1 MPKQPIHTKEAPDP
15 IGIYSQA
22 VRAGNTL
29 WLSGQIGLDP
39 RTMQV
44 VDGID
49 AQIHQVFLNLRAVAA
64 AAGASLDDAVKFVVF
79 LTDMGNFA
87 RVNEIMAGY
96 VKPPYAARSA
106 VAVAALPRDALVEIE
121 AVLVPGA

>member
-1 MPKQPIHTKEAPDP
+1 MPKQPIQTPEAPQP

-22 VRAGNTL
+22 VRSGDTL
-29 WLSGQIGLDP
+29 YLSGQIGLDP
-39 RTMQV
+39 RTMLL

-49 AQIHQVFLNLRAVAA
+49 AQIHQVFLNLRAVAG

-79 LTDMGNFA
+79 LTDMANFS
-87 RVNEIMAGY
+87 RVNEIMSGY
-96 VKPPYAARSA
+96 VSPPYAARSA

-121 AVLVPGA
+121 AILVPRA

>member
-1 MPKQPIHTKEAPDP
+1 MPKQPIQTPDAPQP

-22 VRAGNTL
+22 VRSGDTL
-29 WLSGQIGLDP
+29 YLSGQIGLDP
-39 RTMQV
+39 RTMLL

-49 AQIHQVFLNLRAVAA
+49 AQIHQVFLNLRAVAG

-79 LTDMGNFA
+79 LTDMANFS
-87 RVNEIMAGY
+87 RVNEIMSGY
-96 VKPPYAARSA
+96 VSPPYAARSA

-121 AVLVPGA
+121 AILVPRA

>member
-1 MPKQPIHTKEAPDP
+1 MPKQPIHTPEAPQP

-22 VRAGNTL
+22 VRIGNTVY
-29 WLSGQIGLDP
+29 LSGQIGLDP

-64 AAGASLDDAVKFVVF
+64 AAGSSLDDAVKFVVF
-79 LTDMGNFA
+79 LTDMANFA

-96 VKPPYAARSA
+96 VSPPYAARSA
-106 VAVAALPRDALVEIE
+106 VAVAGLPRDALIEIE

>member
-1 MPKQPIHTKEAPDP
+1 MPKQPIQTPDAPQP

-22 VRAGNTL
+22 VRTGNTVY
-29 WLSGQIGLDP
+29 LSGQIGLDP
-39 RTMQV
+39 RTMQLV
-44 VDGID
+44 SGID
-49 AQIHQVFLNLRAVAA
+49 AQIHQVFLNLQAVAN
-64 AAGASLDDAVKFVVF
+64 AAGATLDDAVKFVVF

-106 VAVAALPRDALVEIE
+106 VAVAALPRDALIEIE
-121 AVLVPGA
+121 AVLVPQA

>member
-1 MPKQPIHTKEAPDP
+1 MPKQPIQTPDAPQP

-22 VRAGNTL
+22 VRTGNTVY
-29 WLSGQIGLDP
+29 LSGQIGLDP
-39 RTMQV
+39 RTMQLV
-44 VDGID
+44 SGID
-49 AQIHQVFLNLRAVAA
+49 AQIHQVFLNLQAVAN
-64 AAGASLDDAVKFVVF
+64 AAGATLDDAVKFVVF

-106 VAVAALPRDALVEIE
+106 VAVAALPRDALIEIE
-121 AVLVPGA
+121 AVLVQV

>member
-1 MPKQPIHTKEAPDP
+1 MPKQPIQTPEAPQP

-22 VRAGNTL
+22 VRSGDTL
-29 WLSGQIGLDP
+29 YLSGQIGLDP
-39 RTMQV
+39 RTMLL

-49 AQIHQVFLNLRAVAA
+49 AQIHPVFLNLRAVAG

-79 LTDMGNFA
+79 LTDMANFS
-87 RVNEIMAGY
+87 RVNEIMSGY
-96 VKPPYAARSA
+96 VSPPYAARSA

-121 AVLVPGA
+121 AILVPRA

>member
-1 MPKQPIHTKEAPDP
+1 MPKQPIHTAEAPQP

-22 VRAGNTL
+22 VRSGSTL
-29 WLSGQIGLDP
+29 YLSGQIGLDP
-39 RTMQV
+39 RTMQL

-49 AQIHQVFLNLRAVAA
+49 AQIHQVFLNLRAVAG

-79 LTDMGNFA
+79 LTDMAHFG
-87 RVNEIMAGY
+87 RVNEIMSGY
-96 VKPPYAARSA
+96 VRTPYAARSA

-121 AVLVPGA
+121 AVLVRDA

>member
-1 MPKQPIHTKEAPDP
+1 MPKQAIQTPDAPQP

-22 VRAGNTL
+22 VRSGDTL
-29 WLSGQIGLDP
+29 YLSGQIGLDP
-39 RTMQV
+39 RTMLL

-49 AQIHQVFLNLRAVAA
+49 AQIHQVFLNLRAVAG

-79 LTDMGNFA
+79 LTDMANFS
-87 RVNEIMAGY
+87 RVNEIMSGY
-96 VKPPYAARSA
+96 VSPPYAARSA

-121 AVLVPGA
+121 AILVPRA

>member
-1 MPKQPIHTKEAPDP
+1 MKKIIATAAAPAA
-15 IGIYSQA
+15 IGPYSQA
-22 VRAGNTL
+22 VQSGNTVY
-29 WLSGQIGLDP
+29 LSGQIGLDP
-39 RTMQV
+39 RTMQL

-49 AQIHQVFLNLRAVAA
+49 AQIHQVFLNLRAVAG
-64 AAGASLDDAVKFVVF
+64 AAGATLDDAVKFVVF

-96 VKPPYAARSA
+96 VNKPYAARSA

-121 AVLVPGA
+121 AVLVRTA

>member
-1 MPKQPIHTKEAPDP
+1 MPKQPVHTPDAPQP

-22 VRAGNTL
+22 VRVGNTL
-29 WLSGQIGLDP
+29 YLSGQIGLDP
-39 RTMQV
+39 RTMQLV
-44 VDGID
+44 GGID

-64 AAGASLDDAVKFVVF
+64 AAGCSLDDAVKFVVF
-79 LTDMGNFA
+79 LTDMANFS
-87 RVNEIMAGY
+87 RVNEIMSGY

-121 AVLVPGA
+121 AVLVPTA

>member
-1 MPKQPIHTKEAPDP
+1 MPKQPIQTPDAPQP

-22 VRAGNTL
+22 VRSGDIL
-29 WLSGQIGLDP
+29 YLSGQIGLDP
-39 RTMQV
+39 RTMLL

-49 AQIHQVFLNLRAVAA
+49 AQIHQVFLNLRAVAG

-79 LTDMGNFA
+79 LTDMANFS
-87 RVNEIMAGY
+87 RVNEIMSGY
-96 VKPPYAARSA
+96 VSPPYAARSA

-121 AVLVPGA
+121 AILVPRA

>member
-1 MPKQPIHTKEAPDP
+1 MPKQPIHTPDAPQP

-22 VRAGNTL
+22 VRSGDTL
-29 WLSGQIGLDP
+29 YLSGQIGLDP
-39 RTMQV
+39 RTMQL

-49 AQIHQVFLNLRAVAA
+49 AQIHQVFLNLRAVAG
-64 AAGASLDDAVKFVVF
+64 AAGATLDDAVKFVVF

-96 VKPPYAARSA
+96 VNKPYAARSA

-121 AVLVPGA
+121 AVLVRPA